1 MSETKTDMMLNG
13 ICMVC
18 ENKNT
23 LCTHIGQVKE
33 DCPFIQKA
41 ISTKIT
47 NADKIRSMTDEELA
61 EFING
66 IDRYDDY
73 AILINGDTV
82 IDMTSCILEWLQSE
96 AE

>member
-1 MSETKTDMMLNG
+1 MADYDCKLCKDYNTGVN
-13 ICMVC
+13 CYHC
-18 ENKNT
+18 ENGSKF
-23 LCTHIGQVKE
+23 K
-33 DCPFIQKA
+33 
-41 ISTKIT
+41 KI
-47 NADKIRSMTDEELA
+47 NNFEKIRNMSVEEMA

-82 IDMTSCILEWLQSE
+82 IDMTSCILEWIQSE

>member
-1 MSETKTDMMLNG
+1 
-13 ICMVC
+13 MVDYDCKLCKDYNTEVNCYHC
-18 ENKNT
+18 ENGSKF
-23 LCTHIGQVKE
+23 K
-33 DCPFIQKA
+33 
-41 ISTKIT
+41 KI
-47 NADKIRSMTDEELA
+47 NNFEKIRNMSIEEMA

>member
-1 MSETKTDMMLNG
+1 MADYDCKLCKDYNTEVN
-13 ICMVC
+13 CYHC
-18 ENKNT
+18 ENGSKF
-23 LCTHIGQVKE
+23 K
-33 DCPFIQKA
+33 
-41 ISTKIT
+41 KI
-47 NADKIRSMTDEELA
+47 NNFEKIRNMSIEEMA

>member
-47 NADKIRSMTDEELA
+47 NADKIRSMDDAELA

>member
-1 MSETKTDMMLNG
+1 MADYDCKLCKDYNTEVN
-13 ICMVC
+13 CYHC
-18 ENKNT
+18 EDGSKF
-23 LCTHIGQVKE
+23 K
-33 DCPFIQKA
+33 
-41 ISTKIT
+41 KI
-47 NADKIRSMTDEELA
+47 NNFEKIRNMSIEEMA

-82 IDMTSCILEWLQSE
+82 IDMKSCILDWLQSE

>member
-1 MSETKTDMMLNG
+1 MEYCDKCG
-13 ICMVC
+13 YVKQQC
-18 ENKNT
+18 ECEKP
-23 LCTHIGQVKE
+23 K
-33 DCPFIQKA
+33 
-41 ISTKIT
+41 T
-47 NADKIRSMTDEELA
+47 NADKIRNMDDAELA

-82 IDMTSCILEWLQSE
+82 IDMTSCILEWLQTE

>member
-1 MSETKTDMMLNG
+1 MIIRSQDKKKIATFDK
-13 ICMVC
+13 CM
-18 ENKNT
+18 
-23 LCTHIGQVKE
+23 
-33 DCPFIQKA
+33 DFSPIQ
-41 ISTKIT
+41 T
-47 NADKIRSMTDEELA
+47 NADKIRSMDDEEMA